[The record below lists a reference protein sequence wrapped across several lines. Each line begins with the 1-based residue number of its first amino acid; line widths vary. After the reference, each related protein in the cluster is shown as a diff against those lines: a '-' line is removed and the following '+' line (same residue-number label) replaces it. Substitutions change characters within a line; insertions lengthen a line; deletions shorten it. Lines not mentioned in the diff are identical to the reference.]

1 MRQRP
6 LDCERLASISRGP
19 VGARTGQVESNGA
32 EDEGKAMKIFRLEP
46 VQEHLSDPRW
56 ETSTKRKTCWVA
68 ATTEEQARDKV
79 RDETYIAAR
88 RKEVGGL
95 ILTSPW
101 HDPTLTT
108 CQVDDTA
115 KGKTG
120 DDGKPVFE

>member
-1 MRQRP
+1 
-6 LDCERLASISRGP
+6 
-19 VGARTGQVESNGA
+19 
-32 EDEGKAMKIFRLEP
+32 MKIFRLEP

-88 RKEVGGL
+88 GKEVGGL

-101 HDPTLTT
+101 HDLTLTT

-115 KGKTG
+115 KGKAV